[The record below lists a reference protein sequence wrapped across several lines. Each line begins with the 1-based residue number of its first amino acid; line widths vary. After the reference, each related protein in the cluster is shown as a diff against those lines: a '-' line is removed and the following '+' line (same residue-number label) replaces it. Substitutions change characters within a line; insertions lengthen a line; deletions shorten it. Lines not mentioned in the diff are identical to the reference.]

1 MRTAVTNPFSP
12 GSDDVPVLWAGR
24 QRQLSDF
31 VGEVRPRRSAGLYER
46 GRLFLGE
53 PGVGKSVLVGRIA
66 ATARQDGDWVTG
78 QIRIPVGADPF
89 QLVAEA
95 LVKVARDRAPEIARE
110 RTLGKLFRRVEK
122 LGAAG
127 VQVDLRAP
135 DGRLA
140 HRELFDMIVAL
151 ATRAHRAGQVLLV
164 HLDEVQNMDAEEH
177 ASALLTAVGDALS
190 HTSRVQ
196 TPGGGIQEVHLPL
209 AVYLTGLPEFAD
221 TATARRGATFTR
233 RFATTILGPLRDEEL
248 REALVPLVAGYE
260 VEDGNGSTTHVVMDP
275 DAADAIVQASYR
287 DPFLFQLVGARTWLA
302 DSGHQITPEDVQLG
316 AAAARSEVL
325 LHVDRLLTRLPNLQ
339 RDFVDAMVAI
349 EPAQRKVSAIARA
362 LGYDGPQQL
371 GSTTQA
377 LEAKGIIE
385 RGRPYRLRVPAL
397 EARLTGAL
405 SPGWRVSDSPSVEP

>member
-12 GSDDVPVLWAGR
+12 GSDDVPLLWAGR

-31 VGEVRPRRSAGLYER
+31 VGEVRPRRVAGLYER

-53 PGVGKSVLVGRIA
+53 PGVGKSVLVGRVA
-66 ATARQDGDWVTG
+66 ATAQQARDWTTG

-95 LVKVARDRAPEIARE
+95 LVRVARNHAPEIARE
-110 RTLGKLFRRVEK
+110 RSLDELFQRIEK
-122 LGAAG
+122 LAAAG
-127 VQVDLRAP
+127 VQVGLRAP
-135 DGRLA
+135 DGRQA
-140 HRELFDMIVAL
+140 HRELFDMIAAL
-151 ATRAHRAGQVLLV
+151 AGRAQEAGQLLLV
-164 HLDEVQNMDAEEH
+164 HLDEVQNIDVQEH

-190 HTSRVQ
+190 HTSRVE

-233 RFATTILGPLRDEEL
+233 RFATTILGPLRHEEL
-248 REALVPLVAGYE
+248 REALAPLVAGYE
-260 VEDGNGSTTHVVMDP
+260 VEDGNGATTHIVLAP
-275 DAADAIVQASYR
+275 TAADAIVEASYR

-302 DSGHQITPEDVQLG
+302 GTGPQIGLEDVRRG
-316 AAAARSEVL
+316 VAAARSEVV
-325 LHVDRLLTRLPNLQ
+325 LHVDRLLARLPRLQ

-349 EPAQRKVSAIARA
+349 DPAKRNVSAIAKA

-377 LEAKGIIE
+377 LEAKGVIE
-385 RGRPYRLRVPAL
+385 RGRPYRLKVPAL

-405 SPGWRVSDSPSVEP
+405 APG